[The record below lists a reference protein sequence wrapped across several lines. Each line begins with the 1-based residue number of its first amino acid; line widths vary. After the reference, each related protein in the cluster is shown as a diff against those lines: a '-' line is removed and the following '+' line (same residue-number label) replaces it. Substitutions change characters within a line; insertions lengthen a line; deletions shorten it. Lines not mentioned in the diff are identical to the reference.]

1 MSNAINDWKKCI
13 FCQKGQKGSKKE
25 KPRATSED
33 LAGASKF
40 ISEFIKFIISTEF
53 INRISKELQQEN
65 HQSISDL
72 FTARN
77 ACYHH
82 SCILD
87 QRHKLK
93 IVADQFPQDSESS
106 ENLRS
111 SKGRSGN
118 LLGELKCLFSTKI
131 DTQENLIAVGIKY
144 VTKKKVNVSHANE
157 RSTK

>member
-1 MSNAINDWKKCI
+1 MSNAINDWKKFI

-25 KPRATSED
+25 KPRSTPEG
-33 LAGASKF
+33 LVGASKL
-40 ISEFIKFIISTEF
+40 ISEFIERNINTEF

-72 FTARN
+72 FTAKN

-93 IVADQFPQDSESS
+93 IVADQSPQDSGSS
-106 ENLRS
+106 NNLRS
-111 SKGRSGN
+111 SKRRSDICLVN
-118 LLGELKCLFSTKI
+118 LSVCFVPKSTRKKI
-131 DTQENLIAVGIKY
+131 
-144 VTKKKVNVSHANE
+144 
-157 RSTK
+157 